1 MNIAIIPA
9 RGGSKGIPKKNI
21 VDLAGRP
28 LIAWSIEQAKSSQL
42 VDIVFVST
50 DDDEIAEI
58 SQKYG
63 AEIIKRPAQ
72 FATDSSSSEDALL
85 HAIGFIE
92 REKKNTI
99 NIVIFLQATSPVR
112 EKDDIDNAV
121 RKYSSENADSLF
133 SCMRIE
139 DYFIWQDEDG
149 GYCSVS
155 YDYHNRKLRQS
166 IKPRYLE
173 NGSIYVFSPELIRN
187 ERNRLG
193 GKITIY
199 EMPFWKS
206 FQVDD
211 RDDLEICE
219 YYIKTRLLKQK
230 SKYEEQTKRDI

>member
-21 VDLAGRP
+21 VNLAGRP

-63 AEIIKRPAQ
+63 AEIVKRPPKL
-72 FATDSSSSEDALL
+72 ATDTSSSEDALL
-85 HAIGFIE
+85 HAIDYVE
-92 REKKNTI
+92 CEKNNTV
-99 NIVIFLQATSPVR
+99 NLVIFLQATSPVR

-121 RKYSSENADSLF
+121 RKYLSEKADSLF

-139 DYFIWQDEDG
+139 DYFIWQNKEG
-149 GYCSVS
+149 SYCSVN
-155 YDYHNRKLRQS
+155 YDYRNRRLRQS
-166 IKPRYLE
+166 IEPRYLE

-193 GKITIY
+193 GKIAIY

-219 YYIKTRLLKQK
+219 YYIRKKLLIE
-230 SKYEEQTKRDI
+230 SGRDAG

>member
-58 SQKYG
+58 SQTYG
-63 AEIIKRPAQ
+63 AEIVKRPPQ
-72 FATDSSSSEDALL
+72 FATDTSSSEEALL
-85 HAIGFIE
+85 HAIDFIE
-92 REKKNTI
+92 YEKNITI
-99 NIVIFLQATSPVR
+99 DIVVFLQATSPVR
-112 EKDDIDNAV
+112 EKDDIDNAI
-121 RKYSSENADSLF
+121 RKYLSEKADSLF
-133 SCMRIE
+133 SCTRIE
-139 DYFIWQDEDG
+139 DYFIWQNKEG
-149 GYCSVS
+149 GYCSVN

-193 GKITIY
+193 GKIAIY

-219 YYIKTRLLKQK
+219 YYIRKKILT
-230 SKYEEQTKRDI
+230 E